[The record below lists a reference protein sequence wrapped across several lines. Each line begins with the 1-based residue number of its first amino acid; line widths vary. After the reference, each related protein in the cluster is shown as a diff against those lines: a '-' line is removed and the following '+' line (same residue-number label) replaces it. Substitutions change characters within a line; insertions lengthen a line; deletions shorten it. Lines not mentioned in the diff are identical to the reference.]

1 MKLFM
6 ISLIFTL
13 LSQTPAWASELP
25 DTNKAQD
32 DYSIFDMKTEVNST
46 TYVAHI
52 YRPTKLKIKALLII
66 SPTIKGMTSIEESNA
81 QYFSKR
87 GYLVIATEQFITQLN
102 SPNPDPEK
110 LNADYYKP
118 VLSAISLINA
128 VDQKL
133 NLPETLPVFALGA
146 SQGGIFTLIIA
157 AHVPRV
163 KGAWFAVGGGDMAH
177 IYAYS
182 DVVELEKFRK
192 NHMRILG
199 MTKMKD
205 YENYLR
211 LYLKNDPT
219 ISCKEITV
227 PFHQTIAL
235 RDTSVPTSTQELLV
249 DECPPH
255 SVSRKNMNHA
265 AGTVT
270 TVIERKEIEEYFDAL
285 I

>member
-13 LSQTPAWASELP
+13 LSQTPAWASNP
-25 DTNKAQD
+25 ADTNKD
-32 DYSIFDMKTEVNST
+32 RDYSIFDLKIEVNST
-46 TYVAHI
+46 SYKAFV

-87 GYLVIATEQFITQLN
+87 GYVVIATEQFYTELN

-118 VLSAISLINA
+118 ALAAISFINA

-133 NLPETLPVFALGA
+133 NLPETLPIFALGA

-157 AHVPRV
+157 AHVPRI
-163 KGAWFAVGGGDMAH
+163 KGAWFAVTGGDLPH

-182 DVVELEKFRK
+182 DVEELAKFRK

-205 YENYLR
+205 YEDYLR

-219 ISCKEITV
+219 ISCKEIKV

-255 SVSRKNMNHA
+255 DISRKNMNHA

-270 TVIERKEIEEYFDAL
+270 TVLERQQIMDYFDDL

>member
-1 MKLFM
+1 M

-13 LSQTPAWASELP
+13 LSLAPTWGSERPAP
-25 DTNKAQD
+25 NKD
-32 DYSIFDMKTEVNST
+32 RDYSIFDIKTEVNSS
-46 TYVAHI
+46 TYKATI

-66 SPTIKGMTSIEESNA
+66 SPTIKGVTSIEESNA

-87 GYLVIATEQFITQLN
+87 GYLVIMTQQFKTELN
-102 SPNPDPEK
+102 SPNPDAEK
-110 LNADYYKP
+110 INSDYYKP
-118 VLSAISLINA
+118 AVSAISFINA
-128 VDQKL
+128 VDHKL
-133 NLPETLPVFALGA
+133 NLPDTLPVFALGA
-146 SQGGIFTLIIA
+146 SQGGIYTLIIA
-157 AHVPRV
+157 SYIPRI
-163 KGAWFAVGGGDMAH
+163 KGAWFAVTGGDMPH

-182 DVVELEKFRK
+182 DVEELVKFRQ

-199 MTKMKD
+199 MTRMKD

-219 ISCKEITV
+219 ISCKEIKV

-255 SVSRKNMNHA
+255 DVSRKNMNHS
-265 AGTVT
+265 AGSVT
-270 TVIERKEIEEYFDAL
+270 TVLERKEIEEYFDAL